1 MTTPISEQNRLSSI
15 DMLRGLALLGILLM
29 NIQSFAMISA
39 AYSFPNLH
47 MDVSGLNLIIW
58 TMSHVFADLKFMA
71 IFSMLFGAGIILSTR
86 RQDQVGYSTLFFHN
100 IRTFWLLMFG
110 VLHAYFIWYGDI
122 LVTYA
127 LCGFVVYWFRNLSV
141 PILLGVGGISLS
153 IAQLIMV
160 SAGVAPAD
168 VQVGILRDF
177 VPNNAEI
184 ASEIAAYKGTWADVQ
199 HVRLIEALDMQF
211 SAIPL
216 FLF

>member
-1 MTTPISEQNRLSSI
+1 MRF
-15 DMLRGLALLGILLM
+15 LG
-29 NIQSFAMISA
+29 
-39 AYSFPNLH
+39 
-47 MDVSGLNLIIW
+47 
-58 TMSHVFADLKFMA
+58 
-71 IFSMLFGAGIILSTR
+71 
-86 RQDQVGYSTLFFHN
+86 
-100 IRTFWLLMFG
+100 
-110 VLHAYFIWYGDI
+110 
-122 LVTYA
+122 
-127 LCGFVVYWFRNLSV
+127 YWFRNLSV

-153 IAQLIMV
+153 IALLIMV
-160 SAGVAPAD
+160 SAGSAPVD